1 MSIKPKDQMSSVSLP
16 RIGVQ
21 SDVKRLI
28 NSRV

>member
-1 MSIKPKDQMSSVSLP
+1 MSSVSLP